1 MSLAFFPE
9 KYPTCLSSTPF
20 QPLQLGCPLKYFNDC
35 LTFLPRVRTS
45 EFLIHKSYPSSAFPN
60 TTPSLLLLRTVSPL
74 PMPTLLCFQHPHRS
88 PKHLSVHRTVPQVL
102 SILKSSLYLETFHLY
117 QTFSTP
123 PNISSLTYIT
133 PCNFTPSSLTSR
145 HTLNTPPK
153 LFKLDPEPT
162 QILSIPS
169 HHRPPPNLL
178 KHFT

>member
-1 MSLAFFPE
+1 MSLAFFSE

-20 QPLQLGCPLKYFNDC
+20 HPLQLGCPLKYFNDC

-60 TTPSLLLLRTVSPL
+60 TTPSLTQNRQPTSHANI
-74 PMPTLLCFQHPHRS
+74 TLLSALPSVSQA
-88 PKHLSVHRTVPQVL
+88 HLSVHRTVPQVL